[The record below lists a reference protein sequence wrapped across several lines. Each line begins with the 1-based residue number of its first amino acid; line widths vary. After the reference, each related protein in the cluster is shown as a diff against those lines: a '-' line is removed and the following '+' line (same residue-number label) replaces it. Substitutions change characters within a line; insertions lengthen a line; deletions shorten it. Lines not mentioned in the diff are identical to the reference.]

1 MSKQQLKDG
10 KQSEEEKTFEVKIA
24 KEDIEIVIKEVS
36 LLSEELTLHID
47 IEGITIRLMDPSHV
61 ALIDVSLPNTMFE
74 KYEVQNEFD
83 VGVRADE
90 LSKMIKMF
98 DKDSRITF
106 TYTADNLLILSNRTD
121 KYTLRTIEANKNDTP
136 LPKIPYD
143 AKVEY
148 GPNQDYNTKD
158 FIKTLDKIK
167 ILSDYVTFDT
177 TNSRTILSGKGDIG
191 EAQTTLER
199 GQVTIDV
206 KQDSIGTYSLEYI
219 IPFVKLVKDYSLAI
233 EYSSSK
239 PLRIEAKIANV
250 GRLHF
255 YLAPRVES

>member
-10 KQSEEEKTFEVKIA
+10 NQSEEEKTFEVKIA

-47 IEGITIRLMDPSHV
+47 VEGITIRLMDPSHV

-74 KYEVQNEFD
+74 KYEVQTELD
-83 VGVRADE
+83 VGVRAED

-98 DKDSRITF
+98 DKNSSITF
-106 TYTADNLLILSNRTD
+106 TYKNELLILSNRSE
-121 KYTLRTIEANKNDTP
+121 KYTLGTIEANKNDTP

-143 AKVEY
+143 AKVFY

-158 FIKTLDKIK
+158 FIKTLDKIN
-167 ILSDYVTFDT
+167 ILSDYVTLDT
-177 TNSRTILSGKGDIG
+177 TNSRIILSGKGDKG

-206 KQDSIGTYSLEYI
+206 NQDSIGTYSLEYI

-233 EYSSSK
+233 EYSSRK

-255 YLAPRVES
+255 YLAPRVEN